1 MTLLA
6 LLVGVGRETYKIVQS
21 TAWIFSFVLS
31 APLCTC
37 LKEPVFSKAGS
48 SAVEG
53 TTSQTVPGFF
63 DEMKVPAS
71 LSLFLKSEKNPS
83 FYVRKMT

>member
-6 LLVGVGRETYKIVQS
+6 LLVSVGRETYKSVQS

-48 SAVEG
+48 SAVEEG
-53 TTSQTVPGFF
+53 TSQTVPGFF